1 MSTVPTNDEQLR
13 AEVRA
18 RYARI
23 AQQVLETEQ
32 PQAASCC
39 GPTCCTPETV
49 EYTETQAVEKVSEL
63 ETAQP
68 SACCESS
75 CCSGSD
81 VSPVAANF

>member
-1 MSTVPTNDEQLR
+1 MNSVPTNDEQLR

-18 RYARI
+18 RYAR
-23 AQQVLETEQ
+23 AALQLLGTEQ
-32 PQAASCC
+32 PQAVSCC
-39 GPTCCTPETV
+39 GPTCCTPEAV
-49 EYTETQAVEKVSEL
+49 EHTETQDVVQVSEP

-81 VSPVAANF
+81 ASPVTADL